1 MWWIAVSLTLVLVRV
16 HATLPD
22 IAYEEKLM
30 NTQFDEMD
38 VDGDGCVSR
47 IEFFQHNKFQKA
59 SDLRNEK
66 LLEDSSVLDTFSK
79 GSSKFGRGGVEEKDS
94 QVPWNHEYTTRI
106 QRLADAR
113 LVAGT
118 AAELRDSEASS
129 RPTLPMSKLFL
140 NWRNQT
146 FALKVVGT
154 AGAASASDS
163 AHKQRAS
170 VSSSIV
176 RSGVPSELRSE
187 LFTGNQGN
195 IKDEEEVEFVVEW
208 ADLSNSSRQR
218 EIQGDTQTVSGQPMI
233 DDPGDEVFRV
243 RQLLDCDDDYGCGYT
258 ILDGDTTCSTAGLIW
273 GGYAS
278 LENNSPRTC
287 CEYCRTTYPETTAT
301 DYWIDRDWCSCYQTC
316 SSPFRCVSRLCEGTY
331 GGLVVTLKLHGS
343 PPNSFPSPPVSD
355 FPPPAMP
362 SPPPM
367 PPAPPLQTCCNET
380 IANISNP
387 NAIYAAEL
395 LSQALSTESIQLI
408 VLGSAVSLE
417 QESLPSIAR
426 PLNITGQCEGA
437 PCELSGQRVFRIFA
451 LESGV
456 TVVLRALALRFG
468 FSSSNGG
475 ALYLAPYSSAL
486 LYECIVESST
496 ALSGGAI
503 YCDSNSSLVLNACF
517 LHGNK
522 AQGTGGLNGGGA
534 VYAVGSS
541 FLAVSNGSLFSNN
554 YALRNGGSIYLLKES
569 VLEMHNTTVNS
580 SYAEEE
586 NGGAVALYYSNARI
600 AESRLTKNSAGS
612 MGGAL
617 CCTTKCSVTLADSVV
632 AENLSQDSGG
642 GLAGLTTGVILSVG
656 PATQVV
662 NNTANN
668 SRGGGIY
675 VYNEGSVHVFGSVVQ
690 YNQAPYGG
698 GIYGHENTVL
708 LLDAG
713 TMVADNQAKV
723 GGGVKVSRKSSLM
736 LEDGSLVQ
744 HNIADENG
752 GGIAMHEADIR
763 LEVADFSAIDH
774 NIAG

>member
-1 MWWIAVSLTLVLVRV
+1 
-16 HATLPD
+16 
-22 IAYEEKLM
+22 
-30 NTQFDEMD
+30 
-38 VDGDGCVSR
+38 
-47 IEFFQHNKFQKA
+47 
-59 SDLRNEK
+59 
-66 LLEDSSVLDTFSK
+66 
-79 GSSKFGRGGVEEKDS
+79 
-94 QVPWNHEYTTRI
+94 
-106 QRLADAR
+106 
-113 LVAGT
+113 
-118 AAELRDSEASS
+118 
-129 RPTLPMSKLFL
+129 
-140 NWRNQT
+140 
-146 FALKVVGT
+146 
-154 AGAASASDS
+154 
-163 AHKQRAS
+163 
-170 VSSSIV
+170 
-176 RSGVPSELRSE
+176 
-187 LFTGNQGN
+187 
-195 IKDEEEVEFVVEW
+195 
-208 ADLSNSSRQR
+208 
-218 EIQGDTQTVSGQPMI
+218 
-233 DDPGDEVFRV
+233 
-243 RQLLDCDDDYGCGYT
+243 
-258 ILDGDTTCSTAGLIW
+258 
-273 GGYAS
+273 
-278 LENNSPRTC
+278 
-287 CEYCRTTYPETTAT
+287 
-301 DYWIDRDWCSCYQTC
+301 
-316 SSPFRCVSRLCEGTY
+316 
-331 GGLVVTLKLHGS
+331 
-343 PPNSFPSPPVSD
+343 
-355 FPPPAMP
+355 MP

-713 TMVADNQAKV
+713 TMVADNQAKRAQGLHGLLYDAALPLVAGGNGGGVLSLGRINATVEHSSLENNTCGADGAVIYSNSITLLDVQNSTIIGNVAGWGERMTWGSGLVGLQV

-774 NIAG
+774 NIA